1 MPPRLLSLRGSAPHD
16 HRVSALVVAG
26 SGLDW
31 LAPLGFRLTTD
42 WRLALAATMRM
53 VARVHCRPADSWP
66 TSSVSIASGFSNHD
80 VFVIDIPDLAERCHA
95 IEVDE
100 PYLS

>member
-1 MPPRLLSLRGSAPHD
+1 MPPRLLSLRSPAPDD

-26 SGLDW
+26 SGLHW

-42 WRLALAATMRM
+42 WRLAFTATMRM
-53 VARVHCRPADSWP
+53 VARVHSRPADSWP
-66 TSSVSIASGFSNHD
+66 AASVSIASRFSNYD
-80 VFVIDIPDLAERCHA
+80 VFVIDIPDLAKGRHA

-100 PYLS
+100 PHLA